1 MKLGNRKKRREQY
14 LLDVKVP
21 TQSRLRQRLRWLA
34 AVSTALVV
42 VTLTCYG
49 LYRLVKFSA
58 MKMVYENPRFAIAQ
72 IIVDDDG
79 ALTPQQVVQ
88 LAGVTVGQNLFTIDL
103 DQVRRNLE
111 MVPLIRDV
119 EVRRVL
125 PQRLAIRINE
135 RIAVARLQVPSRELA
150 DALFV
155 IDRSGVVMK
164 PVKLADGT
172 ILQPQAPG
180 SLPTLT
186 SVKLSDV
193 RVGRAVESEQIYRAL
208 ELLDKL
214 EQAVAGS
221 MLEVESVDLSQA
233 RQLVLTTRQ
242 HTVVKFDVEDF
253 QQQLR
258 RLSAILAWA
267 QQRQRFVQSVDLTVN
282 RGVPVTFV
290 N

>member
-1 MKLGNRKKRREQY
+1 MKSGNRKKSREQY

-21 TQSRLRQRLRWLA
+21 TQGRLRQRLSWLA
-34 AVSTALVV
+34 AVLVAVV
-42 VTLTCYG
+42 VVALTCYG
-49 LYRLVKFSA
+49 LYRLLMFSIT
-58 MKMVYENPRFAIAQ
+58 KLVYGNPRFAIAQ
-72 IIVDDDG
+72 ICVDTDG
-79 ALTPQQVVQ
+79 VLAPQQVVQ
-88 LAGVTVGQNLFTIDL
+88 LAGVSVGQNLFALDL
-103 DQVRRNLE
+103 HQVRRNLA
-111 MVPLIRDV
+111 MIPLIRDA

-125 PQRLAIRINE
+125 PQRLVLHINE
-135 RIAVARLQVPSRELA
+135 RIAVARLRVPSRELA
-150 DALFV
+150 DAMFL
-155 IDRSGVVMK
+155 IDRNGVVMK
-164 PVKLADGT
+164 PMKLADGT

-180 SLPTLT
+180 PLPTLT
-186 SVKLSDV
+186 GVKLSDV
-193 RVGRAVESEQIYRAL
+193 RVGRAVESEQIYQAL

-221 MLEVESVDLSQA
+221 LLEVESVDLSRA

-242 HTVVKFDVEDF
+242 RTVVKFDVEDF

-267 QQRQRFVQSVDLTVN
+267 QQRQRFVQTVDLTVN